1 MTELHF
7 FLVFPGAPPTVQAR
21 GQLVWWLCWHVP
33 NFFFCFST
41 TLGKQKWR
49 SGSFCRRLYK
59 LICFFFSF
67 LAFCM
72 SVAISHRRS
81 VASTFF
87 FALVGWKQ
95 PQQQHTIRS
104 FVRSCRRLRFI
115 LPHSG
120 EKTHWVAWPRFP
132 YTFRPVCRT
141 DLQQQQQQQRVQ
153 SLQTPFSSLFSILLW
168 LL

>member
-59 LICFFFSF
+59 LICFFFWRFACRLPF
-67 LAFCM
+67 LT
-72 SVAISHRRS
+72 VGRS
-81 VASTFF
+81 LQHFV

-95 PQQQHTIRS
+95 PQQQHTFRS
-104 FVRSCRRLRFI
+104 FVRSCRRRRFI

-141 DLQQQQQQQRVQ
+141 DLQQQQQQRVQ